1 MTFVQFRKLAAS
13 CGVEQICCSLNPQR
27 IALRGNGIEV
37 THAWLDEA
45 DFEDALTRAL
55 KEFSKVR
62 LGWKLRNP
70 DERGAA

>member
-1 MTFVQFRKLAAS
+1 MTFVQFRELAAT

-27 IALRGNGIEV
+27 ITLRGNGIEV
-37 THAWLDEA
+37 THDWQNDA
-45 DFEDALTRAL
+45 DFEDALTRTL